1 MQLILETYTTMP
13 IIQPSLAFTRYL
25 YQMVEV
31 KQSLFLALLDHKP
44 DEALYWTYELYHS
57 GFKTELYNYILMV
70 YNTIYKKLNPSLQPY
85 IDAKHQQWL
94 DGNAADTDIGSI
106 VYTMALRPY
115 YLVDFVRTYLGANI
129 SARSADPTSAVR
141 FIINLTPDQIAPYAH
156 VDSSNIRRNKA
167 LEQAVKYPVRKDCH
181 KLFNTFTH
189 QDFVATFRHKW
200 LYFASFSPIWY
211 DRISQHNGLID
222 YDEEAVTFADEHDEE
237 AFRSAWDYE
246 PDEVSGVAFTRCC
259 GTGKETQLSVKD
271 FCEKY
276 NYTIVSIIIKR
287 PLKTGETSL

>member
-1 MQLILETYTTMP
+1 MP

-44 DEALYWTYELYHS
+44 EEALFWTYELYHS
-57 GFKTELYNYILMV
+57 GFKTELYNYIVMV
-70 YNTIYKKLNPSLQPY
+70 YITIYKKFNPSLQPY

-94 DGNAADTDIGSI
+94 DGIAADTDIGSI

-129 SARSADPTSAVR
+129 SSRSTDEPSAVR
-141 FIINLTPDQIAPYAH
+141 FIVNLTPDQIAQYAN
-156 VDSSNIRRNKA
+156 VDSSGIRPNRV
-167 LEQAVKYPVRKDCH
+167 LERAVKYPVRKDCH
-181 KLFNTFTH
+181 KLFNTYTH
-189 QDFVATFRHKW
+189 EDFAETFRRKW
-200 LYFASFSPIWY
+200 LYFASFSPIWH
-211 DRISQHNGLID
+211 DRISQHNGLVD
-222 YDEEAVTFADEHDEE
+222 YHAETVTFVDEHDEE
-237 AFRSAWDYE
+237 AFRNVWDYE
-246 PDEVSGVAFTRCC
+246 PDEAVNAVFTRCC

-276 NYTIVSIIIKR
+276 NYTIVSRIIKR
-287 PLKTGETSL
+287 APKTGETPM

>member
-1 MQLILETYTTMP
+1 MP

-44 DEALYWTYELYHS
+44 DEVLYWTYELYHS

-70 YNTIYKKLNPSLQPY
+70 YITIYKKFNPSLQTY
-85 IDAKHQQWL
+85 IDTKHQLWL

-115 YLVDFVRTYLGANI
+115 CLVDFVRMYLGANI
-129 SARSADPTSAVR
+129 SSKSVDEPSSIR
-141 FIINLTPDQIAPYAH
+141 FIVNLTPEDIAPYAH
-156 VDSSNIRRNKA
+156 IDLSNIRPNRA
-167 LEQAVKYPVRKDCH
+167 LERAVKYPVRKDCH

-189 QDFVATFRHKW
+189 EDFAETFRRKW
-200 LYFASFSPIWY
+200 LYFASFSQIWH
-211 DRISQHNGLID
+211 DRISQHNGQVD
-222 YDEEAVTFADEHDEE
+222 YDEETVTFADEQDEE
-237 AFRSAWDYE
+237 AFRSLWDYE
-246 PDEVSGVAFTRCC
+246 PDEAINTVFTRCC

-276 NYTIVSIIIKR
+276 NYTIVSRIIKR
-287 PLKTGETSL
+287 APKTGETPAQTDV

>member
-1 MQLILETYTTMP
+1 MT

-31 KQSLFLALLDHKP
+31 KQSLFLALLDHNP

-57 GFKTELYNYILMV
+57 GFKTELYNYIVMV
-70 YNTIYKKLNPSLQPY
+70 YITIYKKFNPSLQSY
-85 IDAKHQQWL
+85 IDEKHQRWL

-106 VYTMALRPY
+106 VHTLALRPY
-115 YLVDFVRTYLGANI
+115 YLVDFTRTYLGANI
-129 SARSADPTSAVR
+129 SSRITDEPSAVR
-141 FIINLTPDQIAPYAH
+141 FIVNLTPEDIAPYAH
-156 VDSSNIRRNKA
+156 VDMSSIRPNRLLA
-167 LEQAVKYPVRKDCH
+167 HAVKYPVRKDCH
-181 KLFNTFTH
+181 KLFNTYTH
-189 QDFVATFRHKW
+189 EDFVETFRRKW

-211 DRISQHNGLID
+211 DRIRQHNGHVN
-222 YDEEAVTFADEHDEE
+222 YDEESVTFADEHDEE

-246 PDEVSGVAFTRCC
+246 PDEAISAVFTRCC

-276 NYTIVSIIIKR
+276 NYTIVSRIIKR
-287 PLKTGETSL
+287 APKTGETPAQTDM